1 MATPHPVAVR
11 QRGEFARAQ
20 VGSTTA
26 PMTTPPTPL
35 IAGMRRVRRAARA
48 LALSLV
54 APVIVA
60 ACAGTPSAST
70 TTVNALPATTTT
82 PVALPTVVVTYS
94 VLASVVGELVDGVAD
109 VRTLVPDGQDPHDYE
124 PSAKDIELLNQAA
137 FVVANGLHFEAGL
150 DAALERRNST
160 GQPIFYVI
168 DHVTARV
175 MDDADD
181 DHDHDHSDTAGDDG
195 HDHGSVDVHV
205 WTSPATLVDMIR
217 PLAADIGAVL
227 GVDLTSAA
235 DDLVA
240 SLNALDS
247 EIIDVIATIP
257 RCELV
262 TGHNE
267 LGYFADRYGCEVIG
281 TVIPSATTTAEAS
294 AGQLATLKKTISAHR
309 ASVIFTSLGTPQ
321 AVAEQIARESGVR
334 VVVLSTHAMGDA
346 DSYATFMRRLAGDI
360 AEALA

>member
-1 MATPHPVAVR
+1 MATAHPVGVR
-11 QRGEFARAQ
+11 RRGEFARRQ
-20 VGSTTA
+20 LRSTA
-26 PMTTPPTPL
+26 TPTTPL
-35 IAGMRRVRRAARA
+35 IARMRLLRWTMQVLALVGTLA
-48 LALSLV
+48 LA
-54 APVIVA
+54 
-60 ACAGTPSAST
+60 ACGGTPPASTPTATAGAVTST
-70 TTVNALPATTTT
+70 TTAVELPNI
-82 PVALPTVVVTYS
+82 VVTYS
-94 VLASVVGELVDGVAD
+94 VLASVVRELVDGVA
-109 VRTLVPDGQDPHDYE
+109 VVQTLIPDGQDPHDYE
-124 PSAKDIELLNQAA
+124 PSARDIETLNRAD

-150 DAALERRNST
+150 DAALERLGSNGR
-160 GQPIFYVI
+160 PIFYVI
-168 DHVTARV
+168 EHVTARL
-175 MDDADD
+175 MDDA
-181 DHDHDHSDTAGDDG
+181 DDG
-195 HDHGSVDVHV
+195 HDHGDTTDSDGHDHGSIDVHV

-235 DDLVA
+235 DDLVT

-267 LGYFADRYGCEVIG
+267 LGYFADRYGCDLIG
-281 TVIPSATTTAEAS
+281 TVIPSSTTSAEAS
-294 AGQLATLKKTISAHR
+294 AGQLANLKKTISEHR

-334 VVVLSTHAMGDA
+334 VVVLSTHVMGDA

-360 AEALA
+360 ADALA